1 MTTSSLSSRLAAVTG
16 VSVAVFGDFSL
27 DAYWDLSEEL
37 AELSVE
43 TGLPVR
49 RVDRQRYSLGGAG
62 NVVATLHAMGVRAI
76 RVVGVC
82 GTDPFGRRML
92 EELAAHGADFRG
104 FEVLPA
110 PWETLVYAKPHL
122 GNVEE
127 QRLDFGSCG
136 PLPESTVDS
145 LAASFAEAA
154 RSADVVIINQQIKT
168 GMFTSQI
175 ISRLNKIIAENSGT
189 VFVVDSRD
197 MGTPFRGAVLKLNAL
212 EASGFFGD
220 EATEDLTDAEAA
232 ELAGRIA
239 ARTGRPVFLTRG
251 QSGMVVADGTDM
263 KLVLPVDVGGRVDAV
278 GAGDTV
284 TAAIAVFLALG
295 MEPAEVAFLANL
307 AASLTV
313 RKLRRTGADAATPE
327 AIVAAA
333 QDVNLVYAANL
344 ADDPTRAVS
353 LTGTEFE
360 LVDELDNIRGRQITH
375 AIFDHD
381 GTLSTLRQ
389 GWEEVMEPMML
400 HAILG
405 PTYGK
410 TSAAVV
416 SELRKR
422 IAEFIDRTTGIQTL
436 AQMQGLVELVQ
447 EFGFVPEKDILDE
460 HGYKAIYNEALLEQV
475 NSRLT
480 KLRSG
485 QLAREDFHI
494 KNSIPLLRA
503 LGDAGVELYLVSG
516 TDEADVVAEANEL
529 GFGEFFGDRIYG
541 SIGSVAHEAKSVVLE
556 RIIRENQLA
565 GSEVMT
571 FGDGPVEMRETRKRG
586 GLSIGV
592 CSDEVRRFGFN
603 SAKRR
608 RLIRGGAQLLVPDYS
623 DLLSLLDLIGI
634 ASVRSTAWS

>member
-1 MTTSSLSSRLAAVTG
+1 MTTRSLSTRLAAVTG

-27 DAYWDLSEEL
+27 DAYWDLSQEL

-43 TGLPVR
+43 TGLAVR
-49 RVDRQRYSLGGAG
+49 KVEGQRYSLGSAG
-62 NVVATLHAMGVRAI
+62 NVVANLHAMGVRAI

-92 EELAAHGADFRG
+92 EEFKAYGADFRG

-110 PWETLVYAKPHL
+110 PWETLVYAKPYL

-136 PLPESTVDS
+136 PLPESTVNS
-145 LAASFAEAA
+145 LVASFAEAA
-154 RSADVVIINQQIKT
+154 RSADVVIITQQIKT
-168 GMFTSQI
+168 GMFTSQVV
-175 ISRLNKIIAENSGT
+175 SRLNEIRAENPET

-197 MGTPFRGAVLKLNAL
+197 MSTPFRDAVLKLNTR

-220 EATEDLTDAEAA
+220 EATEDLTDAGAA
-232 ELAGRIA
+232 ELARRIA
-239 ARTGRPVFLTRG
+239 ARTARPVFLTRG
-251 QSGMVVADGTDM
+251 QSGMVVADSTGT
-263 KLVLPVDVGGRVDAV
+263 KLVLPVDVGGCVDAV

-284 TAAIAVFLALG
+284 TAVIAAFLALG
-295 MEPAEVAFLANL
+295 MEPAEVGFLANL

-313 RKLRRTGADAATPE
+313 RQLRQTGADAATLE

-333 QDVNLVYAANL
+333 QDVNLVYAPDL

-353 LTGTEFE
+353 LAGTEFE
-360 LVDELDNIRGRQITH
+360 VVDELDNIRGRQITH

-389 GWEEVMEPMML
+389 SWEEVMEPMML

-410 TSAAVV
+410 TSAASV

-436 AQMQGLVELVQ
+436 AQMQGLVELVR
-447 EFGFVPEKDILDE
+447 EFGFVPEKEILDE

-485 QLAREDFHI
+485 QLAKEDFHI

-503 LGDAGVELYLVSG
+503 LRDAGVELYLASG

-586 GLSIGV
+586 GLSVGV
-592 CSDEVRRFGFN
+592 CSDEVRRYGFN

-608 RLIRGGAQLLVPDYS
+608 RLIRGGAQFLVPDYS
-623 DLLSLLDLIGI
+623 DLPSLLDLIGI
-634 ASVRSTAWS
+634 APIRSTTRS